1 MQPWTWKWNQC
12 VPTDGKLHTIQRE
25 MRWKPQMSAKEQ
37 CKAHK
42 AACQLKKKQSNKAN
56 EWESNLTLEDMF
68 DTYKTTFLHEPD
80 LMYGYWFGVDLDKF
94 VEQIDPLKQ
103 FRIMKELSTMGVIQP
118 QFEYESGN
126 VDHVQKKAYIA
137 AAQLSNSLPVG
148 MDPTLSVE
156 ELAELKLSS
165 KDMAKL
171 TCKCSVYFSNR
182 EDGIPIV
189 IDTGASMLVTPCKQ
203 DFVGKIRPTKI
214 GDLVG
219 LSGSAHVAGI
229 GTIQWTV

>member
-1 MQPWTWKWNQC
+1 
-12 VPTDGKLHTIQRE
+12 
-25 MRWKPQMSAKEQ
+25 
-37 CKAHK
+37 
-42 AACQLKKKQSNKAN
+42 
-56 EWESNLTLEDMF
+56 MF
-68 DTYKTTFLHEPD
+68 DTYKTTFLHKPD

-103 FRIMKELSTMGVIQP
+103 FRMMELSTTGVIQP
-118 QFEYESGN
+118 QVKYESGN
-126 VDHVQKKAYIA
+126 VDLVQKKAYIA

-165 KDMAKL
+165 KEMVKL

-189 IDTGASMLVTPCKQ
+189 IDTGASISVMPCKQ
-203 DFVGKIRPTKI
+203 DFIGKIRPTKI
-214 GDLVG
+214 GDLMG